1 MAERRGLS
9 WRSEP
14 VIVAVIGA
22 VAVVVAA
29 TIGLIGSSDGGGEG
43 AGGGGDSSKT
53 AQPNQPDPTIL
64 IQETTFVPRPKGT
77 IEIRVAGGVQDFEP
91 GDRLY
96 AIARLAA
103 VKVWWVSDQVAPDL
117 GGSWRAL
124 IQASAKPGQEIT
136 VSAVRIPAQVYF
148 APTDTP
154 GATPGP
160 PPTPA
165 QIRTDL
171 RANGSG
177 SRWVDGES
185 PPVAVRGPAG

>member
-1 MAERRGLS
+1 MIAAETPLLAAEGLTKLYGP
-9 WRSEP
+9 R
-14 VIVAVIGA
+14 VGCIDVALA
-22 VAVVVAA
+22 VHEGEVLAVV
-29 TIGLIGSSDGGGEG
+29 GESGSGKSTLSLKDSGQPAGTPVWESAGEG
-43 AGGGGDSSKT
+43 WYFLG
-53 AQPNQPDPTIL
+53 PPLP
-64 IQETTFVPRPKGT
+64 VH
-77 IEIRVAGGVQDFEP
+77 
-91 GDRLY
+91 DRLY

-124 IQASAKPGQEIT
+124 IHASAKPGQEIT
-136 VSAVRIPAQVYF
+136 VSAVRIPAQVYL
-148 APTDTP
+148 APTAMP

-177 SRWVDGES
+177 SRWVEGES